1 MTHEGP
7 GSCRGLFYIVKE
19 IGDIVT
25 AEQIRQLAD
34 SWKEYNE
41 ATLKIK
47 RLMNGTAN
55 IMGDYSEIM
64 VAELY
69 QAEKLTASTACA
81 DLRCSDGT
89 LIQVKSRQVK
99 RTNTTTQLGI
109 IRHWEF
115 QLLVVVLFYEDGS
128 LFKVL
133 EMKSEDAHRFAK
145 SNSYQRGDV
154 ITTTKDFLES
164 RLAKDKTADMR
175 RLLNAQQ

>member
-1 MTHEGP
+1 M
-7 GSCRGLFYIVKE
+7 SQQKRGFM
-19 IGDIVT
+19 T

-47 RLMNGTAN
+47 RLMNGTGN

-64 VAELY
+64 VSELY
-69 QAEKLTASTACA
+69 HAEKLTASTTCA
-81 DLRCSDGT
+81 DLKCSDGT

-133 EMKSEDAHRFAK
+133 EMKSEDAQRFAK
-145 SNSYQRGDV
+145 PNSYQRGDV
-154 ITTTKDFLES
+154 ITTTRDFLES
-164 RLAKDKTADMR
+164 RLASDKTAEMR
-175 RLLNAQQ
+175 RLLNGQV

>member
-1 MTHEGP
+1 M
-7 GSCRGLFYIVKE
+7 
-19 IGDIVT
+19 T
-25 AEQIRQLAD
+25 AEQIRALAA

-41 ATLKIK
+41 ATIKIK

-55 IMGDYSEIM
+55 IMGDYSEIL
-64 VAELY
+64 VGELY
-69 QAEKLTASTACA
+69 HAEKLTASTVCA
-81 DLRCSDGT
+81 DLKCADGT

-109 IRHWEF
+109 IRHWDF

-133 EMKSEDAHRFAK
+133 EMKSEDARRYAK
-145 SNSYQRGDV
+145 ANSYQRGDV

-175 RLLNAQQ
+175 RILNGQV